1 MVIRRIVP
9 NTADIRPANNGG
21 RSSVGAEKI
30 GKSTERER
38 DIRAG
43 NEFYDNDDLREK
55 KKQVMLTGDKYGKYG
70 GNRLTEKSSSYDEDS
85 LVNDL
90 HTIGQQMKNDLG
102 VWEREE
108 AVGRYFSRDREAR
121 EEQLKPEEKS
131 KLNTKNEE
139 NNYLKGEPTIDY
151 GIDFTAPESTAVSE
165 GEKSLAKREAFEK
178 SISLEEG
185 NDFKSQQ
192 LEDGDGVVEKELP
205 VSEKGGYDQQ
215 TGAENYS
222 GAENYFGGLN
232 SSWGKA
238 GIEKERVIPSF
249 QFGNFRLEEKQ
260 GFWRKFGGR
269 RLAYGMA
276 VLLLLVVG
284 GTFSAFALG
293 TKNRVEKRGRQALNY
308 LEKAKADLLAGDFE
322 SAQNNLAVAEES
334 FAKAEKE
341 TDKLGGQLL
350 DALVYVPYLSKVST
364 GRNVIVLGD
373 NLTKALG
380 ELAEISK
387 LMKGVKNP
395 LDRSIKEQPS
405 LTDILLVVQERI
417 VSARDYLE
425 RAEKAGEKVKIE
437 DLPSQYRGKM
447 RKVKEILPLVK
458 NSLDDFNRTAKVFLE
473 LLGHNGPRKY
483 LIVFENNQ
491 EMRATG
497 GFIGSYGLLQTNK
510 GRVENLKIEGIYN
523 PDGQLKVN
531 VVPPRPIQKISAAW
545 STHDANWWPDFPKSA
560 RKIAWFYEKTGGP
573 TTDGVIAMT
582 PVVLEKLLEVTG
594 PIEMPE
600 YNKIVTSK
608 NFVEIIQSE
617 VERDFKQ
624 RNEKEKNK
632 KSDENIKREKSLE
645 TRLAIENKNKENG
658 EVVKDPKKI
667 LADLAPKLLG
677 RVFNVDGLQRS
688 GKVLQ
693 ALLTSLR
700 EKHILLYFNEP
711 TAQKIVS
718 EQGWSGEVLQTD
730 KDYLMV
736 VNTNINGFKTDGVID
751 ESIKEEVNIGSDGRI
766 IDTLT
771 VVRRHRGGQTKYDW
785 WNKVNAD
792 YLRVY
797 IPQGSKLLSASGYT
811 REVNEERLDY
821 DRLGF
826 QVDKDV
832 EKEERYMKIDPET
845 GTRIYNEN
853 GKTVL
858 ANWVYVSPGET
869 VTLVYKYELPFKLD
883 WQKGVARYSLLAQ
896 KQSGSIGSDLEVIV
910 KLPKNAQVTW
920 WRPATARVREDEN
933 LFSWRTD
940 LREDRFLGLVLK
952 EKGFEKE

>member
-21 RSSVGAEKI
+21 CSSVGAEKI

-55 KKQVMLTGDKYGKYG
+55 KKQVMLRGDEYGKYG
-70 GNRLTEKSSSYDEDS
+70 GNRLTEESSSYDGDS

-90 HTIGQQMKNDLG
+90 HTIEQQMKDNLG
-102 VWEREE
+102 AWKREE
-108 AVGRYFSRDREAR
+108 AVGRYFSKGRGTQREQS
-121 EEQLKPEEKS
+121 ELQGES
-131 KLNTKNEE
+131 KAITENEE
-139 NNYLKGEPTIDY
+139 NSYLKGEPIVDY
-151 GIDFTAPESTAVSE
+151 GTDFTVSE
-165 GEKSLAKREAFEK
+165 QTVASEDKGPVTEKENFGKIFSEEREE
-178 SISLEEG
+178 
-185 NDFKSQQ
+185 FKSQQ
-192 LEDGDGVVEKELP
+192 LGGDNVLTEEELSLPEKENHD
-205 VSEKGGYDQQ
+205 YR
-215 TGAENYS
+215 S
-222 GAENYFGGLN
+222 GEDYFEELN
-232 SSWGKA
+232 SGQGKKQI
-238 GIEKERVIPSF
+238 GEERVIPSF
-249 QFGNFRLEEKQ
+249 QFGNFKAEEKQ
-260 GFWRKFGGR
+260 DLWQKFGGR
-269 RLAYGMA
+269 RLAYGMTI
-276 VLLLLVVG
+276 LLLVVVG
-284 GTFSAFALG
+284 GTLSAFALG
-293 TKNRVEKRGRQALNY
+293 TKNRVEKRGSQALGY

-364 GRNVIVLGD
+364 GRNVIILGD

-395 LDRSIKEQPS
+395 LDRSVKEQPS
-405 LTDILLVVQERI
+405 LTDILLAVQEKI
-417 VSARDYLE
+417 VSARDYLG

-437 DLPSQYRGKM
+437 DLPPQYQEKM

-458 NSLDDFNRTAKVFLE
+458 NSLDDFSRTAKIFLE
-473 LLGHNGPRKY
+473 LLGYNGPRRY

-510 GRVENLKIEGIYN
+510 GRVESLKIEGIYN

-573 TTDGVIAMT
+573 TTDGVIAVT
-582 PVVLEKLLEVTG
+582 PVVLQKLLEVTG
-594 PIEMPE
+594 PVEMPK
-600 YNKIVTSK
+600 YGKIITSK
-608 NFVEIIQSE
+608 NFVEAIQSE
-617 VERDFKQ
+617 VEKDFAEKKEEEKTKNGNSLKSSLKKERASEERKGQ
-624 RNEKEKNK
+624 VEKEV
-632 KSDENIKREKSLE
+632 R
-645 TRLAIENKNKENG
+645 
-658 EVVKDPKKI
+658 DPKKI
-667 LADLAPKLLG
+667 LADLAPKLLS

-700 EKHILLYFNEP
+700 EKHVLLYFNEP

-751 ESIKEEVNIGSDGRI
+751 ESIKEEVNIDNDGRVV
-766 IDTLT
+766 DTLT
-771 VVRRHRGGQTKYDW
+771 VVRRHRGGQTKYEW

-811 REVNEERLDY
+811 REMNEERLDY

-826 QVDKDV
+826 QIDKDV

-845 GTRIYNEN
+845 GTRIYNED

-869 VTLVYKYELPFKLD
+869 VTLVYKYELPFRLD
-883 WQKGVARYSLLAQ
+883 WQKGVARYSLLVQ
-896 KQSGSIGSDLEVIV
+896 KQSGSIGSDLEVVV
-910 KLPKNAQVTW
+910 KLPENAQVSW
-920 WRPATARVREDEN
+920 WEPATAQVREKEN
-933 LFSWRTD
+933 IFSWRTD

-952 EKGFEKE
+952 EKGPEKGKSR